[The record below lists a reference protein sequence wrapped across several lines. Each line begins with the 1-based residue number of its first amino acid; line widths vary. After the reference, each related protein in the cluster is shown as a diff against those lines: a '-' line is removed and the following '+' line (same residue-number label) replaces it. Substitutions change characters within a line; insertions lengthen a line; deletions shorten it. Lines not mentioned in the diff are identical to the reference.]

1 MDERGTTQVFF
12 FAAVRAEFDALLADD
27 CTGEA
32 RPSMLSKC
40 SFCIHT
46 CIHTGPRHVFSI
58 FFQLATSEDQFGLVA
73 CSVEWRHVPAK
84 TVISW
89 IIIGFDLINPSA
101 PPWLFEVNFVGSWI
115 GMHPVET
122 AEFVSLFFST
132 SPGVPNRA
140 PSIEGYSRYQGAFDQ
155 QISSR
160 ELAMNKKTIHKWVMK
175 KILVG

>member
-73 CSVEWRHVPAK
+73 CSVE
-84 TVISW
+84 
-89 IIIGFDLINPSA
+89 
-101 PPWLFEVNFVGSWI
+101 
-115 GMHPVET
+115 
-122 AEFVSLFFST
+122 
-132 SPGVPNRA
+132 
-140 PSIEGYSRYQGAFDQ
+140 
-155 QISSR
+155 
-160 ELAMNKKTIHKWVMK
+160 
-175 KILVG
+175 

>member
-1 MDERGTTQVFF
+1 MWRNV
-12 FAAVRAEFDALLADD
+12 APLR
-27 CTGEA
+27 
-32 RPSMLSKC
+32 C
-40 SFCIHT
+40 SFLLQSGQSLTLCWQMIALGRL
-46 CIHTGPRHVFSI
+46 GPAWCRSVPFAFTLVPDMFLVF
-58 FFQLATSEDQFGLVA
+58 FFQLATSEDQFGFVA
-73 CSVEWRHVPAK
+73 YSVEWRHVPAK

-89 IIIGFDLINPSA
+89 IITGFDLISPSA